1 LRRSIRDDDVAGTK
15 RAVNRT
21 GGVRGVKGV
30 GNRADARDQIV
41 DRGWAE
47 VAEGGVK
54 GNAASHRCNREWR
67 LAIES

>member
-1 LRRSIRDDDVAGTK
+1 
-15 RAVNRT
+15 VNRT